1 MHRDLFLAAKTVAA
15 GTGFN
20 LGAVLRDAFQRD
32 QALGRDLVVRAEAR
46 QRAMTNGLQPAQPLA
61 TRLVF
66 APPRQFARRTDPA
79 AVGVQLQ
86 TDQQL
91 RVSVLA
97 SRAAFHGGDLRVIPR
112 KSSRPTNSQM
122 ERTACP
128 SSTNFSTSR
137 GTGVSGLFMLAVY
150 TRQFLP
156 PHRFL
161 NRFQTVSGAASCLL
175 DDGGGRVGVCCCAPG
190 KFDELAGPQDVELRW

>member
-1 MHRDLFLAAKTVAA
+1 
-15 GTGFN
+15 
-20 LGAVLRDAFQRD
+20 
-32 QALGRDLVVRAEAR
+32 
-46 QRAMTNGLQPAQPLA
+46 MTNGLQPAQPLA

-128 SSTNFSTSR
+128 SSTNFSASTVRNSNCRRSIATSR

-161 NRFQTVSGAASCLL
+161 HRFQTVSGAASCLL